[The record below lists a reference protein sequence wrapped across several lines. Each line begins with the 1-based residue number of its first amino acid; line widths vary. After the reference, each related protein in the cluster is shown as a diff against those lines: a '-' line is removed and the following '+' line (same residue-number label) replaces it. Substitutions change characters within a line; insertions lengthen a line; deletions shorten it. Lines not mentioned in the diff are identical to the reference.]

1 VKILHVIDTLSL
13 GGAERI
19 CITTANLFSS
29 KGYDVT
35 VLELLK
41 VGPLGKFLK
50 PQVKTICLH
59 RKSKFN
65 IKTIY
70 DLSEILDRYDVIHV
84 HMRHVYRYVYLA
96 NFLSKRTLIL
106 HDHFNKFS
114 QQQISNLIYYKLLSG
129 HIYVSVNEA
138 GVNWA
143 IQNIGLQVDRVFK
156 VINVIDKVERRNDIR
171 NKNFVLVS
179 NIKREKNID
188 FLIPLAKEI
197 FEQDGGVQIDVIG
210 KVMDEQYFEEISNQ
224 LTNLKLQDRVRFL
237 KDVDAVQE
245 IVGGYAIGLH
255 FSKKESGPLVLLEYL
270 AQNVPFVSY
279 RTGEISDQ
287 IFKTLPMF
295 FMNDFDAK
303 AWRHRIFD
311 LVTGRILYS
320 SLEGVFEAI
329 NDTDNYFSQWLKIY
343 KKSISL

>member
-19 CITTANLFSS
+19 CVTTANLFSS

-41 VGPLGKFLK
+41 VGPMGKFLR
-50 PQVKTICLH
+50 PQVKTLCLH
-59 RKSKFN
+59 RNSKFN
-65 IKTIY
+65 LQTIY
-70 DLSEILDRYDVIHV
+70 ALRKILDRYDVIHV

-96 NFLSKRTLIL
+96 NFPSKRTLIL
-106 HDHFNKFS
+106 HDHFNEFS
-114 QQQISNLIYYKLLSG
+114 RQKVSNLIFYTLLRD
-129 HIYVSVNEA
+129 HIYVSVNET
-138 GVNWA
+138 GLNWA
-143 IQNIGLQVDRVFK
+143 IRDIGLQRDRVFK
-156 VINVIDKVERRNDIR
+156 VINVIDKVERSNHIS
-171 NKNFVLVS
+171 NKNLVLVS

-197 FEQDGGVQIDVIG
+197 FQQDDNVQIDVVG
-210 KVMDEQYFEEISNQ
+210 KVMDEQYFKEISN
-224 LTNLKLQDRVRFL
+224 LLRELKLQDRVRFL
-237 KDVDAVQE
+237 KDVDSVQE
-245 IVGGYAIGLH
+245 IIGAYAMGLH

-270 AQNVPFVSY
+270 AQNVPFVSF

-295 FMNDFDAK
+295 FMNDFNAK
-303 AWRHRIFD
+303 AWRDRIFD
-311 LVTGRILYS
+311 LVNGRILYS
-320 SLEGVFEAI
+320 RLSEVFEAN

-343 KKSISL
+343 KRSISS